1 MLPEIVIFDKLGGPL
16 TKRICLDESGAAK
29 SDGSACVMSRGMATR
44 TPVES
49 VVQLGAIIGSMQP
62 HQAIALGSLRRG
74 LPLTVDV
81 TTKRKLN
88 CGAAVN
94 IIARTADSIVFRS
107 GQNGFTLLDYDTK
120 GMPEKVAER
129 LEQLARSAVDRLVE
143 TVHLH

>member
-1 MLPEIVIFDKLGGPL
+1 
-16 TKRICLDESGAAK
+16 
-29 SDGSACVMSRGMATR
+29 MSRGMATR
-44 TPVES
+44 MPVES
-49 VVQLGAIIGSMQP
+49 IGQLGALIENMKP

-74 LPLTVDV
+74 LPLMVDL